1 MTDNICNIKFYK
13 EDPKA
18 IAPSVAYNGTS
29 ACFDLYATKTV
40 AISRGCNEKI
50 PCGIRVIIPE
60 GYYLRFNTRSSLGY
74 VKNLFVYPGILD
86 ASYTG
91 NLDVKV
97 YNLGID
103 GMIINEGDKF
113 AQVEVLKLQ
122 NYELTEISQSEFENI
137 QSKLETTGRGTKGW
151 GSTGKNGII

>member
-1 MTDNICNIKFYK
+1 MSVNIKFYK
-13 EDPKA
+13 ETPNA
-18 IAPSVAYNGTS
+18 IAPTIAYNGTS
-29 ACFDLYATKTV
+29 ACFDLYATKQV

-50 PCGIRVIIPE
+50 PCGIRLIIPE

-74 VKNLFVYPGILD
+74 IKDLLVYPGILD

-97 YNLGID
+97 YNLGFEGI
-103 GMIINEGDKF
+103 IINEGDKF

-122 NYELTEISQSEFENI
+122 NYKLEEITEVDFNI
-137 QSKLETTGRGTKGW
+137 LQNKLETIGRGTKGW
-151 GSTGKNGII
+151 GSTGKNGNI